1 MDRGWILHS
10 YITSQDV
17 LMRFGGGTLKNSP
30 AAKEAEYLLKELKE
44 YRNKSIRLR
53 ALELF

>member
-44 YRNKSIRLR
+44 YRNKSI
-53 ALELF
+53 